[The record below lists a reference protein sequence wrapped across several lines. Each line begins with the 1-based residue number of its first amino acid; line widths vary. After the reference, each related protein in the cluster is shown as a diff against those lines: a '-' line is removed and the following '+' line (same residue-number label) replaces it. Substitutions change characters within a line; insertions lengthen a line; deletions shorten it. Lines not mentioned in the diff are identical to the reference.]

1 MKGLGHDAVLNH
13 VSRFNYGTPFVDK
26 PEEHIQPLLDQEL
39 QDNHKILSTAHK
51 MDWFLKKVCPL
62 AQWYLDA
69 ANSCKGED
77 IDKSEPITHDF
88 FYPIWN
94 PDGLNRLQCNIVY
107 SDTVEAEKTVGPG
120 I

>member
-1 MKGLGHDAVLNH
+1 MKGLGDETVLNH

-26 PEEHIQPLLDQEL
+26 PEEHIQPSIGGEP
-39 QDNHKILSTAHK
+39 QDTYNIPSTAHK

-62 AQWYLDA
+62 AQWYPVSA
-69 ANSCKGED
+69 KSSKGAD
-77 IDKSEPITHDF
+77 IDKSEPVTHEF
-88 FYPIWN
+88 FYPIWS

-107 SDTVEAEKTVGPG
+107 SDTAEAEETVGPG